1 MPRKKVAKSTV
12 KKKTTRKRIKAP
24 EKSRPGYEWR
34 QDKVDR
40 VCMFIE
46 KFCRFTK
53 GDNAGEAITLLPWQR
68 DEVIAPLFGWYN
80 KDGTRRFRNASIWI
94 SKKNGKSFPL
104 YLRCLHTCFG

>member
-24 EKSRPGYEWR
+24 EKSRPEYLPGYEWR

-80 KDGTRRFRNASIWI
+80 KDGTREI
-94 SKKNGKSFPL
+94 PQCVHL
-104 YLRCLHTCFG
+104 DQ